1 MKKIKIQ
8 DQIIFEN
15 DEYLAINK
23 PPYLSTLED
32 RNDKQNALGLVR
44 EIHPEIKV
52 CHRIDKETSGVLL
65 FAKNLPAYSHAVLQF
80 EKRFIYKEYHAV
92 VEGNLNIQDVEV
104 DEPIRLL
111 GNGKVCEDRI
121 EGKPASTTFST
132 LEIFKTSTL
141 LKCIPK
147 TGRMHQIRLHVA
159 GSGNPIIGDEL
170 YGGKPFYLSSIKKK
184 FSLKKNTVEEPLIKR
199 FALHAYKLVLT
210 TRNEEEISIEAEYP
224 KDFRVLLTQLRRNA

>member
-15 DEYLAINK
+15 EEYLAINK

-65 FAKNLPAYSHAVLQF
+65 FAKNLPAYSHAVSQF
-80 EKRFIYKEYHAV
+80 EKRKIYKEYHAV
-92 VEGNLNIQDVEV
+92 VDGNLNIQDVEV

-121 EGKPASTTFST
+121 EGKPASTNFST
-132 LEIFKTSTL
+132 LEIFKTCTL

-147 TGRMHQIRLHVA
+147 TGRMHQIRLHTA
-159 GSGNPIIGDEL
+159 GSGNPIICDEL
-170 YGGKPFYLSSIKKK
+170 YGGKPFYLSSIKKN

-210 TRNEEEISIEAEYP
+210 TKIDQEISIVAEYP
-224 KDFRVLLTQLRRNA
+224 KDFRVLLTQLKRNA